1 MYDYELGMKMIN
13 NILINEYGWETD
25 PTIPSSWR
33 IGDGSAPFYN
43 FIYKSFVDF
52 SEHDTFRNNQVLSN
66 IIDRKTAL
74 NIVKAENEPRFE
86 NEEYLD
92 LINIDYDSTIDGYF
106 VFSRV

>member
-1 MYDYELGMKMIN
+1 M
-13 NILINEYGWETD
+13 INEYGWETD

-86 NEEYLD
+86 KIEEYLD
-92 LINIDYDSTIDGYF
+92 LINIDYDSTIDRILS
-106 VFSRV
+106 FSQV